1 MELAIRRLCT
11 TWEETYEESGQ
22 AASVPL
28 RKVGVVAV
36 VVNPYAGAG
45 YVADLKPLIDASAN
59 LGRKMAAYWVEAFG
73 SKPVQSYGKAAVAG
87 ISGEQEHANAL
98 ITTNFANPFRD
109 AIGGG
114 KAWIS
119 SITRVSPM
127 GTFVDVPLNH
137 KDDCYVRSHYDAM
150 TIGLGTF
157 PRPDEIAVIFCGANR
172 GRLNARVGGLTH
184 EEVQARESKSL

>member
-1 MELAIRRLCT
+1 MELVIRRLCT
-11 TWEETYEESGQ
+11 IRDEAYEESGQ
-22 AASVPL
+22 AAAVPL

-36 VVNPYAGAG
+36 VANPYAGG
-45 YVADLKPLIDASAN
+45 RYVTDLAPLIEASTD
-59 LGRKMAAYWVEAFG
+59 LGRKMARCFVDAFG
-73 SKPVQSYGKAAVAG
+73 SMPVQSYGKAAVAG
-87 ISGEQEHANAL
+87 TAGEQEHANAL
-98 ITTNFANPFRD
+98 ITTTFANPFRE

-150 TIGLGTF
+150 TIGLGGY

-184 EEVQARESKSL
+184 EEVQTRESRSA